1 MRELL
6 LQKGLTLEERDFF
19 KEPFTAAEIR
29 ELAAAGE
36 GLSEL
41 FARRSPSLKAMGL
54 AGQELPEQQML
65 QLMLKEPRLI
75 RRPLVRLGD
84 RLVVGANPKVVE
96 AALAN
101 AK

>member
-19 KEPFTAAEIR
+19 KEPLSESEVR
-29 ELAAAGE
+29 ELAAAGG
-36 GLSEL
+36 GLTEL
-41 FARRSPSLKAMGL
+41 FARRSPSLKQLGL

-96 AALAN
+96 AALAT
-101 AK
+101 AG